1 MSCTFNEGRD
11 NILKVFKDAWDILGH
26 PAVYTDVA
34 KETPDDMGDAP
45 SATIW
50 ARATIR
56 HADGFQSSLTGPLE
70 GKKRHTNIGTVTIQV
85 FGPLG
90 DGSTAA
96 YDAAQTV
103 ATAYRKA
110 SGNPVW
116 FRRVRINEIGTR
128 GAFSQINVLANFSY
142 DDVR

>member
-1 MSCTFNEGRD
+1 MSCSFNDGKD
-11 NILKVFKDAWDILGH
+11 ACLQVFKDAWDPTGF
-26 PAVYTDVA
+26 PAIYSDVA
-34 KETPDDMGDAP
+34 NTQSDTGDTP
-45 SATIW
+45 SANVW

-70 GKKRHTNIGTVTIQV
+70 GKKRHTNIGTVIIQV
-85 FGPLG
+85 FGTQG

-110 SGNPVW
+110 PSGPVW
-116 FRRVRINEIGTR
+116 FRRVRINEIGTS
-128 GAFSQINVLANFSY
+128 GTYNQINVSADFSY